1 MKKIIYSSFA
11 FMMSVMITGCDLTK
25 ENNQDKV
32 SEIEEEQKQTIIS
45 SLEQNQSEVEV
56 ESNSGDTFT
65 LKSSSEYLGT
75 KTIDG
80 QEVQVTRDTTVV
92 DSPLGKVELKA
103 DKAFDDEGNLVAI
116 EFN

>member
-1 MKKIIYSSFA
+1 MKKILVNLSIGVFA
-11 FMMSVMITGCDLTK
+11 SIMIVGCGNGNKTEYVD
-25 ENNQDKV
+25 EV
-32 SEIEEEQKQTIIS
+32 VEEQKQTIIS

-56 ESNSGDTFT
+56 ESNAGSVIS

-92 DSPLGKVELKA
+92 DSPLGEIELKA